1 MKMVAKSLLAIDAV
15 GFAPEKPITFKSGII
30 SPVYVDNRR
39 LPFHPQAWHT
49 IIHAFANVIQRH
61 TLTYDIIAGVAMGG
75 VPHSAALAYHT
86 KKPSV
91 FVRKAPKEH
100 GKTERIEGGD
110 VDNKRILLIEDL
122 VTTGGS
128 SLDAIAHLRESGAQ
142 ITDMLAIV
150 SYGFAEAQTNFSQ
163 ANVNLYTL
171 TDFSTILQEAH
182 AMQRFTA
189 QQHAVIQDWFSDP
202 YGWAQRQGFSS

>member
-75 VPHSAALAYHT
+75 VPHSCRPCLPH
-86 KKPSV
+86 
-91 FVRKAPKEH
+91 E
-100 GKTERIEGGD
+100 KTIC
-110 VDNKRILLIEDL
+110 IC
-122 VTTGGS
+122 TQS
-128 SLDAIAHLRESGAQ
+128 SQRTRQ
-142 ITDMLAIV
+142 N
-150 SYGFAEAQTNFSQ
+150 QT
-163 ANVNLYTL
+163 
-171 TDFSTILQEAH
+171 H
-182 AMQRFTA
+182 R
-189 QQHAVIQDWFSDP
+189 
-202 YGWAQRQGFSS
+202 RR

>member
-1 MKMVAKSLLAIDAV
+1 
-15 GFAPEKPITFKSGII
+15 
-30 SPVYVDNRR
+30 
-39 LPFHPQAWHT
+39 
-49 IIHAFANVIQRH
+49 
-61 TLTYDIIAGVAMGG
+61 MGG

-100 GKTERIEGGD
+100 GKTKRIEGGD

-171 TDFSTILQEAH
+171 TDFSTILQKPMPCNAL
-182 AMQRFTA
+182 QRNNIPSFKTGSA
-189 QQHAVIQDWFSDP
+189 THTVGHSDKD
-202 YGWAQRQGFSS
+202 SKSC